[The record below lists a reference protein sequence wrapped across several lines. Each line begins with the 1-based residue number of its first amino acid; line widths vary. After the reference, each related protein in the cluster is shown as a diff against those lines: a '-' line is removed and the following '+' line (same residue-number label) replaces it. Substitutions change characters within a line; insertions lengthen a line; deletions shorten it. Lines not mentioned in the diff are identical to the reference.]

1 MKLTVI
7 IPVYNEIKSIKI
19 LLEKVL
25 ETKIQ
30 KQIILVDDFSLDGT
44 REEIINNYDHKIDKI
59 ILHEENL
66 GKGAAIKSAQRYVDG
81 DYVIIQDADLEYDP
95 NQYQIFVNEAKL
107 NKYKAIYGSRV
118 LKKDKFISVQNFSHK
133 VRIWGNIFLTF
144 LSNKINNQNLTDA
157 HTCYKMFESN
167 IFKSLNL
174 KEKGFAFCP
183 EVTTKLSNLGI
194 SIFEIPIN
202 YQGRTYK
209 EGKKIKAID
218 GLKAILALIRYRF
231 FDK

>member
-44 REEIINNYDHKIDKI
+44 REEIINNYNHKIDKI

-209 EGKKIKAID
+209 EGKKIKASD